1 MKRLVYL
8 TVLAVTAMLSVS
20 CDKEDFKIN
29 YGKVTVSS
37 SELEGLYAFNGN
49 MTRCF
54 FDNGEL
60 VDMMLTGGP
69 GWPGSVNLYYDM
81 KDGKAVRYTVMRSFA
96 NNGKE
101 DLVIVLKEES
111 AGSYLSYDRKSR
123 TVETNF
129 YTLEDKDLTLYSASD
144 EKFEFLGSTDIE
156 DDEGRPLYM
165 HYIFTVVHDSAVVEM
180 LADNIPDTEENHAEA
195 REACIEFAMEN
206 FGAPNMDL

>member
-1 MKRLVYL
+1 MKRLIYL
-8 TVLAVTAMLSVS
+8 AVFAVTAMLSVS

-54 FDNGEL
+54 FDNGKL
-60 VDMMLTGGP
+60 VDMMLDGGP
-69 GWPGSVNLYYDM
+69 GWPGSVDWYYDM
-81 KDGKAVRYTVMRSFA
+81 KDGKAVRYTVMRSLA

-111 AGSYLSYDRKSR
+111 AGSYLNYDRKSR

-129 YTLEDKDLTLYSASD
+129 YTLEDRDLTLYSASG
-144 EKFEFLGSTDIE
+144 EKFELLAATGSE

-165 HYIFTVVHDSAVVEM
+165 HYIFTAVHDSAVYDM
-180 LADNIPDTEENHAEA
+180 LADNIPDTEENMTSA

-206 FGAPNMDL
+206 FVAPYTDL